1 MQDVARFSGCTIKV
15 AILAFSALGARA
27 TYAAPLAISQPG
39 MDCKVYA
46 QQEQANLEALKRAD
60 PSIHAQGFDTVFYS
74 AKRNSCLASVFFT
87 KADVT
92 YGGIL
97 DIVEGRMIW
106 AKSYKRASFSPANIV
121 EMDQDMDDEIKA
133 LEFTET
139 SAENPHGFDFLP
151 LLFDR
156 TMNTFPAIK
165 NAFTEAR

>member
-1 MQDVARFSGCTIKV
+1 MQDVARFSGCTIRV
-15 AILAFSALGARA
+15 ALLAFSALGSRA
-27 TYAAPLAISQPG
+27 TYAAPLAISQPS

-60 PSIHAQGFDTVFYS
+60 PSIRAQRFDTVFYS

-87 KADVT
+87 KGDVT

-97 DIVEGRMIW
+97 DIVEGRMLW
-106 AKSYKRASFSPANIV
+106 AKSYKGTSFSPVNIV
-121 EMDQDMDDEIKA
+121 EMDEDLDDEIKA

-139 SAENPHGFDFLP
+139 IAENPHAFDFLP

-165 NAFTEAR
+165 NAFTEER

>member
-1 MQDVARFSGCTIKV
+1 MQDVARFSGCTIRV
-15 AILAFSALGARA
+15 ALLAFSALGSRA
-27 TYAAPLAISQPG
+27 TYAAPLAISQPS

-60 PSIHAQGFDTVFYS
+60 PSIRAQRFDTVFYS

-87 KADVT
+87 KGDVT

-97 DIVEGRMIW
+97 DILEGRMLW
-106 AKSYKRASFSPANIV
+106 AKSYKGTSFSPVNIV
-121 EMDQDMDDEIKA
+121 EMDEDLDDEIKA

-139 SAENPHGFDFLP
+139 IAENPHAFDFLP

-165 NAFTEAR
+165 NAFTEER

>member
-1 MQDVARFSGCTIKV
+1 MQDVTRFSGCTIKV
-15 AILAFSALGARA
+15 ALLGFSALGTAA
-27 TYAAPLAISQPG
+27 AYAAPLSISQPS

-60 PSIHAQGFDTVFYS
+60 PSIHAQRFDTVFYS
-74 AKRNSCLASVFFT
+74 AKRKSCLASVFFT
-87 KADVT
+87 KGDVT

-106 AKSYKRASFSPANIV
+106 AKSYRGTSFSPANIV
-121 EMDQDMDDEIKA
+121 GMDQDMDDEIKA

-139 SAENPHGFDFLP
+139 SAGNPHAFAFLP

-156 TMNTFPAIK
+156 TMNTFPVIK

>member
-15 AILAFSALGARA
+15 ALLAFSVLGAKA
-27 TYAAPLAISQPG
+27 AYAAPLATAQPT

-46 QQEQANLEALKRAD
+46 QQEQANLEALRRSD
-60 PSIHAQGFDTVFYS
+60 PSIRAERFDTVFYS

-87 KADVT
+87 KGDVT

-106 AKSYKRASFSPANIV
+106 VKSYRGTTFSPANIV
-121 EMDQDMDDEIKA
+121 EMDQNMDDEIKA
-133 LEFTET
+133 MET
-139 SAENPHGFDFLP
+139 NGASPENAHAFALLP

-156 TMNTFPAIK
+156 TMNTFPAIR
-165 NAFTEAR
+165 NAFTDAR